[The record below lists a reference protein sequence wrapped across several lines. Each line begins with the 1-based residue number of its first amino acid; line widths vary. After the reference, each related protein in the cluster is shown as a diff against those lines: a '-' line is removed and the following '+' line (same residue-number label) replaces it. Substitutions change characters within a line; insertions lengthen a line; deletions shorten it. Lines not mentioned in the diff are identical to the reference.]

1 MNRQKAILTAL
12 LIVFVCSIIY
22 SVIRMP
28 KQEKVAKLT
37 YQPGMTAKPVRSAQ
51 SSDSDVARVRLD
63 LLERGAGTLPSG
75 GRNIFHS
82 LFDVG
87 TRKPPIPL
95 PPPPPPP
102 QQSQQKI
109 VELPPVASTP
119 QVIQPTP
126 LQREMATF
134 TFLGFLKKEN
144 RKTIFLSND
153 KEIFVVKKGDK
164 ISGKYDVTALT
175 DEAIT
180 ITSVQT
186 GGEIV
191 IPLVENRP
199 LAAPRK

>member
-1 MNRQKAILTAL
+1 MNRQRAILTAL
-12 LIVFVCSIIY
+12 LIIFACSIVY
-22 SVIRMP
+22 SVLRMP
-28 KQEKVAKLT
+28 KQERVAKLT
-37 YQPGMTAKPVRSAQ
+37 NQPGMTAKPLKQDQGNEA
-51 SSDSDVARVRLD
+51 DVARVRLD
-63 LLERGAGTLPSG
+63 LLQRGTGTLPGG

-82 LFDVG
+82 LFAAG
-87 TRKPPIPL
+87 AKKTLIPL

-102 QQSQQKI
+102 PPPEKI
-109 VELPPVASTP
+109 VEPRPIASAP
-119 QVIQPTP
+119 QVIEPTP
-126 LQREMATF
+126 MQREMATF
-134 TFLGFLKKEN
+134 TFLGFLKKDN

-175 DEAIT
+175 EEAIT
-180 ITSVQT
+180 ITSVSS

>member
-12 LIVFVCSIIY
+12 LIIFAGSIVY
-22 SVIRMP
+22 SILRMP
-28 KQEKVAKLT
+28 KQERVAKLT
-37 YQPGMTAKPVRSAQ
+37 YQPGMTAKPLRTDQAGEA
-51 SSDSDVARVRLD
+51 DVARVRLD
-63 LLERGAGTLPSG
+63 LLERVAGTLPSG

-82 LFDVG
+82 LFAAG
-87 TRKPPIPL
+87 SKKSLIPL

-102 QQSQQKI
+102 PPEKI
-109 VELPPVASTP
+109 VEPPPAAYTP
-119 QVIQPTP
+119 QVTEPTP
-126 LQREMATF
+126 MQREMATF
-134 TFLGFLKKEN
+134 TFLGFLKKDN
-144 RKTIFLSND
+144 RKTIFLSNG

-175 DEAIT
+175 EEAIT
-180 ITSVQT
+180 ITSVSS

>member
-1 MNRQKAILTAL
+1 MNRQRAILAAL
-12 LIVFVCSIIY
+12 LILFAGSIVY
-22 SVIRMP
+22 SVLRMP
-28 KQEKVAKLT
+28 KLEKVAKLT
-37 YQPGMTAKPVRSAQ
+37 YQPGMTAKPPKADQGSEA
-51 SSDSDVARVRLD
+51 DVARVRLD
-63 LLERGAGTLPSG
+63 LLERGVGTLPGG

-82 LFDVG
+82 LFAAG
-87 TRKPPIPL
+87 SKRTLIPL

-102 QQSQQKI
+102 PPERI
-109 VELPPVASTP
+109 VEPPPVASTP
-119 QVIQPTP
+119 QVIEPTP

-134 TFLGFLKKEN
+134 TFLGFLKKDN

-175 DEAIT
+175 EEAIT
-180 ITSVQT
+180 ITSVSS

>member
-1 MNRQKAILTAL
+1 MNRQRAILAAL
-12 LIVFVCSIIY
+12 LILFACSIVY
-22 SVIRMP
+22 SVLRMP
-28 KQEKVAKLT
+28 KQERVAKLT
-37 YQPGMTAKPVRSAQ
+37 YQPGMTAKPLKTDQVGEA
-51 SSDSDVARVRLD
+51 DAARVRLD
-63 LLERGAGTLPSG
+63 LLERGGGTLPGG

-82 LFDVG
+82 LFAAG
-87 TRKPPIPL
+87 PKKTLIPL

-102 QQSQQKI
+102 EKI
-109 VELPPVASTP
+109 VEPPPVAYAP
-119 QVIQPTP
+119 QVIEPTP
-126 LQREMATF
+126 MQREMATF
-134 TFLGFLKKEN
+134 TFLGFLKKDN

-175 DEAIT
+175 EEAIT
-180 ITSVQT
+180 ITSVSS